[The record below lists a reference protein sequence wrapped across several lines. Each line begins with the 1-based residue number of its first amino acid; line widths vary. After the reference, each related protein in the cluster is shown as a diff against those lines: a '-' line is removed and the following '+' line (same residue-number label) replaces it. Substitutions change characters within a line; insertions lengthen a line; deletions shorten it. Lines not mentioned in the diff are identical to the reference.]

1 MGLGG
6 FELPWSSRRF
16 VIHRIHPKWHS
27 LPLASK
33 QEARSAKGSTQGE
46 RDAGKRVLR
55 GYRNGFYIY
64 SSRDSYG
71 HHLAGGD
78 QALLF
83 TRKDLGS
90 SFAREKAGFYFL
102 VVISEGGGRNSFGV
116 KLTPRVENHAFHK
129 YSLIVSP

>member
-27 LPLASK
+27 LPLTSK

-55 GYRNGFYIY
+55 GYRNGIYIY
-64 SSRDSYG
+64 NSRDSYG

-78 QALLF
+78 QAPLF

-90 SFAREKAGFYFL
+90 SLARNSRILLSGSH
-102 VVISEGGGRNSFGV
+102 IGGAGRNSFGV
-116 KLTPRVENHAFHK
+116 KLTPRVGNHAFHK
-129 YSLIVSP
+129 YSLIISP

>member
-55 GYRNGFYIY
+55 GYRKGFYIY
-64 SSRDSYG
+64 SFRYSDG
-71 HHLAGGD
+71 HHLAEDD
-78 QALLF
+78 QTPLF

-90 SFAREKAGFYFL
+90 SLR
-102 VVISEGGGRNSFGV
+102 V
-116 KLTPRVENHAFHK
+116 KKPDFTFW
-129 YSLIVSP
+129 